1 MQHVGLFG
9 PGDDKDGA
17 VAMSQDWQAARG
29 LSARLDL
36 IQSHVRP
43 HSRHGDPLLGASR
56 GVLEVAHPRVPLTQ
70 QLMPG
75 EQRGGF
81 SVRSHPEQHEIE
93 SGVPG
98 SVRRG
103 EMVDQLLFVL
113 VGELLQVID
122 QGRVDGV
129 DLRRWD
135 GDSGQ
140 EGEVVGVVVA
150 VVVGEGDGGFVTEED
165 LPAARRG
172 ASAAVPVA
180 RAE

>member
-1 MQHVGLFG
+1 
-9 PGDDKDGA
+9 
-17 VAMSQDWQAARG
+17 
-29 LSARLDL
+29 
-36 IQSHVRP
+36 
-43 HSRHGDPLLGASR
+43 
-56 GVLEVAHPRVPLTQ
+56 
-70 QLMPG
+70 
-75 EQRGGF
+75 
-81 SVRSHPEQHEIE
+81 
-93 SGVPG
+93 
-98 SVRRG
+98 
-103 EMVDQLLFVL
+103 MVDQLLFVL
-113 VGELLQVID
+113 VGELLQVVD